1 MNNKVL
7 ILLALLT
14 LAVIFSGCTQPKTE
28 GADDAADAAAGGDE
42 PTALTEGA
50 VNALP
55 ADITN
60 DKLKELDD
68 VSKDLEEISNINLG
82 IEGAGELTNKA
93 KSGTKAGVPQ

>member
-14 LAVIFSGCTQPKTE
+14 LAVVFSGCTQPKTE
-28 GADDAADAAAGGDE
+28 GADAAAGGDE

-50 VNALP
+50 VNELP

-60 DKLKELDD
+60 DKLKELDE

-93 KSGTKAGVPQ
+93 KSGTKAEVPQ